1 MSRFMLPTAILLVG
15 APVCIALAANPVTPL
30 AAPQSK
36 YRPVQMS
43 QAAPSET
50 APKKGPAAV
59 RKLNERSL
67 GKAEGS
73 TNHAARTG
81 KHSAMASHKGGHAA
95 EAKATGGRT
104 EAGNAAVER
113 LNEQSLNAAKA
124 GQPATGASSSG
135 NVTPGDSTNP

>member
-1 MSRFMLPTAILLVG
+1 MSRFMLPAAVLLVA
-15 APVCIALAANPVTPL
+15 APVCVALAANPVTPL
-30 AAPQSK
+30 AAPQSG

-43 QAAPSET
+43 QATPSET

-59 RKLNERSL
+59 RRLNEQSL
-67 GKAEGS
+67 DKAEGATKHS
-73 TNHAARTG
+73 ARTG
-81 KHSAMASHKGGHAA
+81 KHSATASHKGGHAT

-124 GQPATGASSSG
+124 GQPATGASGSG
-135 NVTPGDSTNP
+135 NVTNGGSTNP